1 MKTGT
6 LTLLIVGLLLAAF
19 GLPAAAVVLEGT
31 GHGVIRADNL
41 DAAREEARKAALRDL
56 SLQYEARVNSR
67 DTLENGV
74 VTESHLTVDSRA
86 SARNVQIVDERRV
99 GNMLR
104 VTLRADMSAAT
115 DSCPAEGASRLRKRV
130 AVTGFA
136 LEQPEQARHGRLDDA
151 GAMLPQALVAGLRQE
166 NLVQVLTASS
176 IRLFGNLADA
186 PTSQRFDNR
195 LSNVVQ
201 VARELDAQFV
211 VGGVIRDMGLEDP
224 SAWGSSVTD
233 RLKRGIGTTSKSRRF
248 VADLMIFDGF
258 SGSPVYQQRFSVQG
272 LWDAGQGAS
281 TGFGSPGFL
290 NSDYGQQVGA
300 ALAEMQQ
307 AIVDALACQPFMARI
322 IRVEGPRVTLSAG
335 ATSGLRPGDELHL
348 YRSHSHFDS
357 MNTTPELRDA
367 DTRLT
372 LNNVH
377 PEFSNGRI
385 PQHGGIENFQR
396 DDIAIVW

>member
-1 MKTGT
+1 MKNGR
-6 LTLLIVGLLLAAF
+6 LTSLIVGLILAVF
-19 GLPAAAVVLEGT
+19 WLPASAVVLEGT
-31 GHGVIRADNL
+31 GHGVIRAENL

-67 DTLENGV
+67 DTLENGI
-74 VTESHLTVDSRA
+74 VTESHLTVASRA

-104 VTLRADMSAAT
+104 VTVRADMSAAT
-115 DSCPAEGASRLRKRV
+115 DNCPVEGASRLKKRV

-136 LEQPEQARHGRLDDA
+136 LERPEQARHGRLDDA
-151 GAMLPQALVAGLRQE
+151 GTMLPQSLVAGLRQE
-166 NLVQVLTASS
+166 DQVQVLAASS
-176 IRLFGNLADA
+176 IRLFGNLANA
-186 PTSQRFDNR
+186 PTSQQFDNR

-211 VGGVIRDMGLEDP
+211 VGGVIRDMSLEDP
-224 SAWGSSVTD
+224 AAWGTSVND
-233 RLKRGIGTTSKSRRF
+233 RLKRGVGTANMTRRF

-258 SGSPVYQQRFSVQG
+258 SGSPVYQQRFAVQG
-272 LWDAGQGAS
+272 QWDAGQGAS
-281 TGFGSPGFL
+281 TGFGSAGFL
-290 NSDYGQQVGA
+290 NTDYGREVAG

-307 AIVDALACQPFMARI
+307 VVANALACQPFITRI
-322 IRVEGPRVTLSAG
+322 TRVEGQRVTLSSG

-385 PQHGGIENFQR
+385 PQHGGIENIQR
-396 DDIAIVW
+396 GDIAIVW